1 METPSDTTTH
11 VEERPSEKNW
21 DGSPTGNA
29 GTEVNDDGET
39 SILVNQSL
47 QQRESNG
54 IISKN
59 IVPEPVVEES
69 QTEVCQEAHV
79 D

>member
-11 VEERPSEKNW
+11 VEERPSEKW
-21 DGSPTGNA
+21 DVSPTRNA
-29 GTEVNDDGET
+29 GTEVNDDGEA

-54 IISKN
+54 IVSKN
-59 IVPEPVVEES
+59 FVPEPVVEEIAFLN
-69 QTEVCQEAHV
+69 VGMYKN
-79 D
+79 